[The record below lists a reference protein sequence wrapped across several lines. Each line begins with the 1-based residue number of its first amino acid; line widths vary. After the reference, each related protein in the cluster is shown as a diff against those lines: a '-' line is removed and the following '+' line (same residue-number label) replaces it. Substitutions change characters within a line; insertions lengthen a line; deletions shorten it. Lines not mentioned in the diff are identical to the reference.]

1 MGVAL
6 YVICHFSLVTF
17 NVLSLSLIYV
27 SLITMFLLGF
37 ILPGTLCVSSTWLTK
52 FSAIISSNVFSG
64 PFSLFSFWD
73 PYNVNVGAFYVVPEI
88 S

>member
-1 MGVAL
+1 ML
-6 YVICHFSLVTF
+6 FVIFP
-17 NVLSLSLIYV
+17 LSLLMFY
-27 SLITMFLLGF
+27 LCLYTMFLLGF
-37 ILPGTLCVSSTWLTK
+37 ILPGTLCVSWTWLTK